1 MRADSSLAPAPARA
15 DDAGEAD
22 GRTEGESEV
31 EGASGTARPRP
42 EDGADKLAWGA
53 APEADVEETAGA
65 GAAPDD
71 GESADAREDSEGA
84 EPPPGTS
91 AGKIAFADVPS
102 NADADIS
109 GDIIGTRETAVSDP
123 FAESTLANAPS
134 GTSRAT
140 PTESPEQTASRSEE
154 TAFAGKTGSASPVMD
169 GWGLAG
175 EADPDALAAGGIA
188 DRPILPEANPDVLAK
203 DDEAEIEDEA
213 AAATEVEG
221 AVLEA
226 TTAEAALSAA
236 TAPPAAEGDAPLIEP
251 GFGIAARGAFGSVA
265 AKRCRHPK
273 HTSAS
278 SKARAW
284 QTGQVF
290 IALPLSRAPR
300 PYDPPA
306 RTKASSTTRSAR
318 PPPPRPCGEAV

>member
-42 EDGADKLAWGA
+42 EDGADELAWGA

-71 GESADAREDSEGA
+71 GESADAREASEGA

-91 AGKIAFADVPS
+91 AGKIAFADAPS

-109 GDIIGTRETAVSDP
+109 GDIIDTRETAVSDP

-134 GTSRAT
+134 DTSRAT
-140 PTESPEQTASRSEE
+140 PTASPEQTASRSGE

-175 EADPDALAAGGIA
+175 EANPNALAAGGIA
-188 DRPILPEANPDVLAK
+188 DRPVLPEADPDALAK
-203 DDEAEIEDEA
+203 AGEAGIADEA
-213 AAATEVEG
+213 AAAAEVEG
-221 AVLEA
+221 AVSA
-226 TTAEAALSAA
+226 AAIAEAAPSAA
-236 TAPPAAEGDAPLIEP
+236 LAPPAAAGDAPLIEP
-251 GFGIAARGAFGSVA
+251 DFGIAAQEVFGSAA

-290 IALPLSRAPR
+290 IALPPSQAPR
-300 PYDPPA
+300 PCGPPV
-306 RTKASSTTRSAR
+306 RTRVSRMTRSAR
-318 PPPPRPCGEAV
+318 PPPPRPCGEAA